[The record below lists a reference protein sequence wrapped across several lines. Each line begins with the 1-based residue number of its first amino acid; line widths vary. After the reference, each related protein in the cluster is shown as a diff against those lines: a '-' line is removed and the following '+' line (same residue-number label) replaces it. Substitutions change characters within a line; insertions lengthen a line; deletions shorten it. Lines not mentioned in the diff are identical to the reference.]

1 MDADLLHSALGS
13 ATAGIISRICTHP
26 LDTAKARLQSQST
39 GEAAKV
45 AQYKGPI
52 DVLQKTARIEGIRGL
67 YRGFGAIVVGGTP
80 GTMVY
85 LCGYEM
91 FKKKLSRPP
100 PTDHQSRGSSS
111 FHVPEFFVH
120 FASGMLAETIACI
133 VYVPVDVVKERLQVQ
148 QRIHRDNHKHSASSR
163 SSTTYRGS
171 YDALRKIL
179 RYEGLSGIYK
189 GYAATLVSFG
199 PFSAIYFG
207 LYELLKDV
215 ARKKISA
222 NEQQYASGSFPI
234 MQSLD
239 DAVPTLNEEQKELP
253 FHWLVACSASA
264 GAAASWITSPLDMAK
279 LRLQVQRGRAAAT
292 SGSQGGTNLAYRGMI
307 DCLQYA
313 YREGGIKGLFRGALA
328 RVMHFTPATC
338 ITMTSYEKCRSFYAN
353 TLTF

>member
-1 MDADLLHSALGS
+1 MDTDLLHSALGS
-13 ATAGIISRICTHP
+13 ATAGIISRILTHP
-26 LDTAKARLQSQST
+26 LDTAKARLQS
-39 GEAAKV
+39 GEAARI

-52 DVLQKTARIEGIRGL
+52 DVLQKTARTEGLRGL
-67 YRGFGAIVVGGTP
+67 YRGFGAILVGGTP

-85 LCGYEM
+85 LCGYELI
-91 FKKKLSRPP
+91 KKRLGGQG
-100 PTDHQSRGSSS
+100 QSSN
-111 FHVPEFFVH
+111 VPEFFVH

-133 VYVPVDVVKERLQVQ
+133 VYVPVDVVKERMQVQ
-148 QRIHRDNHKHSASSR
+148 QRQQSNHNYNSK
-163 SSTTYRGS
+163 TTYRGS

-179 RYEGLSGIYK
+179 RHEGLSGIYK

-207 LYELLKDV
+207 LYELMKDAV
-215 ARKKISA
+215 RKRIA
-222 NEQQYASGSFPI
+222 EDQQQNNATGSLPI

-239 DAVPTLNEEQKELP
+239 DAVPTMEVHKELP
-253 FHWLVACSASA
+253 FHWLVACSAGS

-279 LRLQVQRGRAAAT
+279 LRLQIQRGKAAAAST
-292 SGSQGGTNLAYRGMI
+292 GSKGEASVAYRGMF

-338 ITMTSYEKCRSFYAN
+338 ITMTSYEKCRSFYASA
-353 TLTF
+353 LS